1 MDRFQMNRSGC
12 RPYQYTCGMNGGM
25 AARND
30 RSFSDMA
37 NHGNQNGNHCNS
49 MKKNMPKE
57 TCGCKM
63 PGTGNRADQE
73 MYSHLKHLVPAMAYV
88 PCQEF
93 APTFELK
100 RRFRLE
106 QSFLSF
112 ASRSVAGEEAVDDV
126 RKLYFKKELLQ
137 SIDQVSFA
145 IDDLLLFL
153 DTHPREK
160 ELLSITAN

>member
-1 MDRFQMNRSGC
+1 MNRSGC

-30 RSFSDMA
+30 RSSSDMA
-37 NHGNQNGNHCNS
+37 NHGNQNGNYCNS

-63 PGTGNRADQE
+63 PGTGNSADQE

-100 RRFRLE
+100 KALQVGTIFPELCKPFCGRRGGR
-106 QSFLSF
+106 
-112 ASRSVAGEEAVDDV
+112 R
-126 RKLYFKKELLQ
+126 
-137 SIDQVSFA
+137 
-145 IDDLLLFL
+145 
-153 DTHPREK
+153 
-160 ELLSITAN
+160 

>member
-1 MDRFQMNRSGC
+1 MNERISIMDRFQMNRSGC

-30 RSFSDMA
+30 RSSSDMA
-37 NHGNQNGNHCNS
+37 NHGNRNGNHCNS

-63 PGTGNRADQE
+63 PGTGNSADQE

-100 RRFRLE
+100 KALQVGTIFPELCKPFCGRRGGR
-106 QSFLSF
+106 
-112 ASRSVAGEEAVDDV
+112 R
-126 RKLYFKKELLQ
+126 
-137 SIDQVSFA
+137 
-145 IDDLLLFL
+145 
-153 DTHPREK
+153 
-160 ELLSITAN
+160 

>member
-1 MDRFQMNRSGC
+1 MNERISLMDRFQMNRSGC

-30 RSFSDMA
+30 RSSSDMA
-37 NHGNQNGNHCNS
+37 NHGNQNGNYCNS

-63 PGTGNRADQE
+63 PGTGNSADQE
-73 MYSHLKHLVPAMAYV
+73 MYSHLKYLVPAMAYV

-100 RRFRLE
+100 KALQVGTIFPELCKPFCGRRGGRRCCPETVL
-106 QSFLSF
+106 Q
-112 ASRSVAGEEAVDDV
+112 
-126 RKLYFKKELLQ
+126 KKNCYSPL
-137 SIDQVSFA
+137 I
-145 IDDLLLFL
+145 
-153 DTHPREK
+153 R
-160 ELLSITAN
+160 

>member
-30 RSFSDMA
+30 RSSSDMA
-37 NHGNQNGNHCNS
+37 NHGNQNGNYCNS

-63 PGTGNRADQE
+63 PGTGNSADQE

-100 RRFRLE
+100 KRFRLE

-126 RKLYFKKELLQ
+126 RKLYFKKRT
-137 SIDQVSFA
+137 V
-145 IDDLLLFL
+145 
-153 DTHPREK
+153 TVH
-160 ELLSITAN
+160 

>member
-30 RSFSDMA
+30 RSSSDMA
-37 NHGNQNGNHCNS
+37 NHGNQNS
-49 MKKNMPKE
+49 
-57 TCGCKM
+57 
-63 PGTGNRADQE
+63 ADQE

-100 RRFRLE
+100 KALQVGTIFPELCKPFCGRRGGR
-106 QSFLSF
+106 
-112 ASRSVAGEEAVDDV
+112 R
-126 RKLYFKKELLQ
+126 
-137 SIDQVSFA
+137 
-145 IDDLLLFL
+145 
-153 DTHPREK
+153 
-160 ELLSITAN
+160 